1 MTDVAHQNT
10 ETNNSV
16 HDLVM
21 GAGENQFLTFVLEQE
36 EYAVDILRVQEI
48 RGWESVTRI
57 PNTPEYIRGVL
68 NLRGAIVPIVDLR
81 MRFNMK
87 SIEYGV
93 TTVIVVLKVMKE
105 DGSGSRTMGIV
116 VDGVSEVYSVPESE
130 IKEAPDFGT
139 KVRTEFIKG
148 LATIDDKMVIII
160 DIDKMLNSDELAVVD
175 MVSESTGQIKE

>member
-10 ETNNSV
+10 GTDNGV

-21 GAGENQFLTFVLEQE
+21 GAGENQFLTFVLEHE

-68 NLRGAIVPIVDLR
+68 NLRGSIVPIVDLR

-130 IKEAPDFGT
+130 IRDAPDFGT

-148 LATIDDKMVIII
+148 LATIDEKMVIII
-160 DIDKMLNSDELAVVD
+160 DIDKMLNSDELAVVES
-175 MVSESTGQIKE
+175 VSDSVEKIKE

>member
-175 MVSESTGQIKE
+175 SVSESTGQIKE

>member
-10 ETNNSV
+10 ETDNSV

-21 GAGENQFLTFVLEQE
+21 GAVENQFLTFVLEKE

-68 NLRGAIVPIVDLR
+68 NLRGSIVPIVDLR

-130 IKEAPDFGT
+130 IREAPDFGT

-148 LATIDDKMVIII
+148 LATIDEKMVIII

-175 MVSESTGQIKE
+175 AVSGTVEESKE

>member
-10 ETNNSV
+10 EAGNSV
-16 HDLVM
+16 HDLVTD
-21 GAGENQFLTFVLEQE
+21 AGENQFLTFVLEQE

-57 PNTPEYIRGVL
+57 PNTPDYIRGVL
-68 NLRGAIVPIVDLR
+68 NLRGSIVPIVDLR

-93 TTVIVVLKVMKE
+93 TTVIVVLKVLKE

-130 IKEAPDFGT
+130 IRDAPDFGT
-139 KVRTEFIKG
+139 KVRTEFING

-175 MVSESTGQIKE
+175 SVSETVKNTKE

>member
-10 ETNNSV
+10 ESGNNI
-16 HDLVM
+16 HDMVTD
-21 GAGENQFLTFVLEQE
+21 AGENQFLTFVLEQE

-68 NLRGAIVPIVDLR
+68 NLRGSIVPIVDLR

-87 SIEYGV
+87 SVEYGV
-93 TTVIVVLKVMKE
+93 TTVIVVLKVIKE

-116 VDGVSEVYSVPESE
+116 VDGVSEVYSVPESD
-130 IKEAPDFGT
+130 IRDAPDFGT

-175 MVSESTGQIKE
+175 SVSETVRQNKE